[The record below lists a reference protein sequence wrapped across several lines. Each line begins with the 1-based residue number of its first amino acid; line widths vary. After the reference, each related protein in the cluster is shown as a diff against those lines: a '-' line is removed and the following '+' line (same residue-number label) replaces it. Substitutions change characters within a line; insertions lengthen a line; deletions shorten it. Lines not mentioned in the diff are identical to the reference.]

1 MPLILLQYS
10 RFYLDPYD
18 PSTREER
25 ISAQRNAAAVVR
37 HVSPKP
43 KRVVTI
49 IIGAA
54 EMKCD
59 LDLLQQ
65 NTQFFVRGQ
74 PGMAFAL
81 PANDVSLEA
90 FIIIYKWMA
99 KPNEV
104 VPPKPLMAVYKAAAY
119 LRVQVLLD
127 QFQDEFENPRTAR
140 EELGFYIFIGL
151 HQLNMCLPYRK
162 PLRVHKFFLT
172 LIGTNEFQNLWSSAL
187 IELLSSPHICV
198 NSEVEVLIAVMLW
211 LVHDYK
217 TRGKH
222 TVELLSCVRFDS
234 IPLEALLQLRANSP
248 FNGATELLFRP
259 EFENFLK
266 RAPSHNNNMR
276 YCHRRIWVYDR
287 LCDYHHDPHC
297 PKRNYITF
305 GQFQQ
310 FQQVLRSAPNF
321 HWWHRHQLNPYDH
334 GCRNEKCRRR
344 K

>member
-1 MPLILLQYS
+1 M
-10 RFYLDPYD
+10 
-18 PSTREER
+18 
-25 ISAQRNAAAVVR
+25 VR
-37 HVSPKP
+37 QVSPKP
-43 KRVVTI
+43 KKVVTI

-54 EMKCD
+54 EIKCD
-59 LDLLQQ
+59 LDLLQK
-65 NTQFFVRGQ
+65 NTTFFARGQ
-74 PGMAFAL
+74 PGMAYAL

-99 KPNEV
+99 KPNQV
-104 VPPKPLMAVYKAAAY
+104 VAPKPLMSVYKAATY
-119 LRVQVLLD
+119 LRVQVLLE
-127 QFQDEFENPRTAR
+127 QFQDEFENPHSAR

-151 HQLNMCLPYRK
+151 HQLNVPVPIRK

-172 LIGTNEFQNLWSSAL
+172 LVGTKEFQNLWLTAL
-187 IELLSSPHICV
+187 VELVSSPHICV
-198 NSEVEVLIAVMLW
+198 NSEVEVLIAVLLW
-211 LVHDYK
+211 LEHDYK
-217 TRGKH
+217 SRGKY
-222 TVELLSCVRFDS
+222 TEELLACVRFDS
-234 IPLEALLQLRANSP
+234 IPLEALIQLRGPSP
-248 FNGATELLFRP
+248 VKGVGELLFRP
-259 EFENFLK
+259 EFENYLK

-305 GQFQQ
+305 DQFQE
-310 FQQVLRSAPNF
+310 FQQVLRNAPKF

>member
-1 MPLILLQYS
+1 MWQY
-10 RFYLDPYD
+10 RCFYIDPHD
-18 PSTREER
+18 ASTREER
-25 ISAQRNAAAVVR
+25 ITAQRNAAAVVR
-37 HVSPKP
+37 QVSPKP
-43 KRVVTI
+43 KKVVTI

-59 LDLLQQ
+59 LDLLQK
-65 NTQFFVRGQ
+65 NTKFFVRGQ
-74 PGMAFAL
+74 PGMAYAL

-104 VPPKPLMAVYKAAAY
+104 VPPKPLMAVYKAAIY
-119 LRVQVLLD
+119 LRVQVLLE
-127 QFQDEFENPRTAR
+127 QFQDEFENPLSAR

-151 HQLNMCLPYRK
+151 HQLNVSVSIRK

-172 LIGTNEFQNLWSSAL
+172 LIGTNEFQNLWSTAL
-187 IELLSSPHICV
+187 VELLSSSHICV
-198 NSEVEVLIAVMLW
+198 NSEVEVLIAAMLW

-222 TVELLSCVRFDS
+222 TEELLSCVRFDS
-234 IPLEALLQLRANSP
+234 IPLEALLQLRAHSP
-248 FNGATELLFRP
+248 VNGVTELLFRP

-310 FQQVLRSAPNF
+310 FQQVLRNAPNF